1 MAKIK
6 QRLKNLRILPTFLL
20 VTIGFILIAMLLAEC
35 EKTAIR
41 NAQYEIAFQYS
52 DVVEGFNAR
61 KVWGNDFIAFLSE
74 NHSNS
79 MQFYEALNWILPPLT
94 YFICILT
101 GGLLFYKVKIQQPI
115 FLLTSAADK
124 ISKNELDFSLYYD
137 KSDEMGT
144 LCEAFEK
151 MRSALESNHRE
162 MWRQMDDRKKLNA
175 AFSHDLRTPL
185 TVLEGHLGMLQK
197 YVPEGKLSIDDT
209 IDTYKIMTAQVGR
222 LKEYVLSMNTLQR
235 FEDISITVT
244 PVATAKF
251 MQELKDTADIISSEK
266 ELLFLNK
273 VKAKSLSIDAE
284 IVMQVYENLLS
295 NAVRYAK
302 KSISV
307 TCCMEN
313 NMFSICVMD
322 DGNGF
327 DKASLK
333 SATRPFYTTE
343 KRENSQ
349 HFGLGLNICKILC
362 SRHNG
367 DISLGNSIN
376 GGAWI
381 IAKFKTE

>member
-1 MAKIK
+1 MAAIK
-6 QRLKNLRILPTFLL
+6 QKIKNLRILPTFLL
-20 VTIGFILIAMLLAEC
+20 ITIVFVILSMLLVEC

-41 NAQYEIAFQYS
+41 NAQYAIAFQYS
-52 DVVEGFNAR
+52 DIVEGFNAT
-61 KVWGNDFIAFLSE
+61 KVWGNDFVAFLSE
-74 NHSNS
+74 GHSHS
-79 MQFYEALNWILPPLT
+79 MRFYEALSWILPPLT
-94 YFICILT
+94 YFICILLS
-101 GGLLFYKVKIQQPI
+101 GLLFYKVKIQKPI

-124 ISKNELDFSLYYD
+124 ISENELDFSLCYD
-137 KSDEMGT
+137 RNDEMGS
-144 LCEAFEK
+144 LCKAFEK
-151 MRSALESNHRE
+151 MRSTLENNYRE
-162 MWRQMDDRKKLNA
+162 MWRQMDDRKILNA

-209 IDTYKIMTAQVGR
+209 IDTYKIMAAQVGR
-222 LKEYVLSMNTLQR
+222 LKDYVSSMNTLQR

-244 PVATAKF
+244 PVDTVRF
-251 MQELKDTADIISSEK
+251 MQELKDTANIISGKK
-266 ELLFLNK
+266 ELSFFNK
-273 VKAKSLSIDAE
+273 VKAEHLYIDAE

-295 NAVRYAK
+295 NAARYAQK
-302 KSISV
+302 TISV
-307 TCCMEN
+307 TCCVEN
-313 NMFSICVMD
+313 NTFSVCVMD

-327 DKASLK
+327 DEASLK

-343 KRENSQ
+343 KRENNQ

-381 IAKFKTE
+381 TAKFKME

>member
-1 MAKIK
+1 MVKIK
-6 QRLKNLRILPTFLL
+6 QRLKNLCILPTFLL
-20 VTIGFILIAMLLAEC
+20 ITTGFILIAMLLAEC

-61 KVWGNDFIAFLSE
+61 KVWGNDFTAFLSE
-74 NHSNS
+74 HHSNS
-79 MQFYEALNWILPPLT
+79 MQFYEVLSWILPPLT
-94 YFICILT
+94 YFICMLI
-101 GGLLFYKVKIQQPI
+101 GGLLFYKTKLQQPI
-115 FLLTSAADK
+115 SLLTSAADK
-124 ISKNELDFSLYYD
+124 ISKNELDVSLCYD
-137 KSDEMGT
+137 KSDEMGR

-151 MRSALESNHRE
+151 MRSALESNYRE
-162 MWRQMDDRKKLNA
+162 MWHQMDDRKKLNA

-197 YVPEGKLSIDDT
+197 YLPEGKLSIDDT
-209 IDTYKIMTAQVGR
+209 IDTCKIMTAQVGR

-244 PVATAKF
+244 PVATARF
-251 MQELKDTADIISSEK
+251 MQELKDTADIISGEK

-273 VKAKSLSIDAE
+273 VTVESLSVDAE

-295 NAVRYAK
+295 NAARYAK
-302 KSISV
+302 KLITV
-307 TCCMEN
+307 TCSIEN
-313 NMFSICVMD
+313 NMFCICVMD

-333 SATRPFYTTE
+333 SATSPFYTTE
-343 KRENSQ
+343 KRESSQ

-367 DISLGNSIN
+367 NISLGNSIN

-381 IAKFKTE
+381 TVKFKME